1 MHGAAVSGE
10 PVAVDTDAVAAG
22 PALPAAAQRHAHTTT
37 PLAPPGVRVVTYNVL
52 ADQYA
57 STDYAQEHLFAYCP
71 RECAILH
78 SQHLI
83 TALLRYLSTLIFILK
98 SIMFFYCHWWLILK
112 SHLCTRPPFKAILTM
127 SFSSHDYGAKGGR
140 CQVMLH

>member
-1 MHGAAVSGE
+1 MHGDAVSGE

-83 TALLRYLSTLIFILK
+83 TALSSVLIYPH
-98 SIMFFYCHWWLILK
+98 FYSEVHHVFLLPLLA
-112 SHLCTRPPFKAILTM
+112 HTEEPFM
-127 SFSSHDYGAKGGR
+127 PSSA
-140 CQVMLH
+140 V